1 MAFAATS
8 SRMLLIGL
16 SMVACQSGSG
26 SETSTPDERVAA
38 IHEKHVFADIHAHPS
53 RFHRANIEKI
63 EPEELA
69 VYQRGNID
77 LVVANISSDAAF
89 HGGYTKPDG
98 STVDR
103 LRGDEVYP
111 LEPGDGFAFLLGRL
125 ALIEKTVS
133 DGDAVLA
140 VSPDAVLE
148 AKRQGKI
155 SIMAALEGADGVEGS
170 LDNLREIHRR
180 GVRLVQLIH
189 FLNNDLGHKQT
200 EPYYDEGLTELG
212 HEFIREANRLG
223 IIVDMAHA
231 NTPTLMDALEVSS
244 QPVLFSHTGAKAL
257 HDGARYI
264 TDEEIKAIA
273 ANGGVIGIWPAKALG
288 DMSAMVAHISHVR
301 DLVGIDHLAI
311 ASDLRGMDYIPEFGD
326 EANFRAIVDALM
338 DAGYSNEEIGK
349 VMGGNFFRLWE
360 QVASAA
366 GDA

>member
-26 SETSTPDERVAA
+26 SETSTPDERVAS

>member
-8 SRMLLIGL
+8 SRMLLLGL

-140 VSPDAVLE
+140 VSPDVVLE
-148 AKRQGKI
+148 AKGEGKI

-231 NTPTLMDALEVSS
+231 NTPTLMDALEASS

-273 ANGGVIGIWPAKALG
+273 AHGGVIGIWPAKALG

>member
-8 SRMLLIGL
+8 SRMLLLGL

-38 IHEKHVFADIHAHPS
+38 IHENHVFADIHAHPS

-273 ANGGVIGIWPAKALG
+273 AHGGVIGIWPAKALG
-288 DMSAMVAHISHVR
+288 DISAMVAHISHVR
-301 DLVGIDHLAI
+301 DLVGNDHLAI

-349 VMGGNFFRLWE
+349 VMGGNFFRLWQ